1 MKILIIE
8 DEEPIQRL
16 YKMKLT
22 SAGYDVLVANN
33 GVEGLKKAEQFQP
46 DLILL
51 DLRMPEMNGD
61 EMLAKMRD
69 TDWGKDI
76 KVIIL
81 TNISKDEAPRT
92 IWHYGVKHY
101 ITKVLFTPQQVVDL
115 TRQTLAS
122 D

>member
-81 TNISKDEAPRT
+81 TNISKDEAPLT